1 MYLLPR
7 GKTVKEHLDTSKLKM
22 PDAVQ
27 KMCSN
32 HFSGYLSFDGA
43 QGNGL
48 IAFAKGQIV
57 AALWKR
63 YNSAKPQDRQCGE
76 LALQM
81 IFSEVQRDECLMGV
95 YRLEEDFIPYVRQFC
110 QAFVEARNQLV
121 DLLDVRRM
129 MASLKK
135 DKFSGCLRLH
145 NGDRVEL
152 IFYSDGGALGFFCEG
167 SLGLT
172 DEVSITDSIVLDG
185 KCKLDILRENPA
197 GDQDCRIRG
206 VNLEKVWLQVW
217 RELNP

>member
-22 PDAVQ
+22 PDALQ

-43 QGNGL
+43 QGNG
-48 IAFAKGQIV
+48 IIGFTQGQIV

-63 YNSAKPQDRQCGE
+63 YNSSKPQDRQCGE

-81 IFSEVQRDECLMGV
+81 IFNEVQNDECLMGV
-95 YRLEEDFIPYVRQFC
+95 YRLEDDFVPYVRQLC
-110 QAFVEARNQLV
+110 QATVEARNQLV
-121 DLLDVRRM
+121 DLIDVQRLIDR
-129 MASLKK
+129 LKK
-135 DKFSGCLRLH
+135 ERFSGCLRLH
-145 NGDRVEL
+145 NGDRAEL
-152 IFYSDGGALGFFCEG
+152 IFYSEGRALGFFKDGC
-167 SLGLT
+167 LGLT
-172 DEVSITDSIVLDG
+172 SDVNIADSIVLDG
-185 KCKLDILRENPA
+185 QCKLDILKENPA
-197 GDQDCRIRG
+197 GEQDCRIRG